1 MIYKDIEKQMEK
13 LRKKLHTEIEKS
25 GIDTEQTLKISE
37 ELDKLIKKYYINK
50 YNNIEENIEE
60 ENVEDDIEDNIIYR
74 EYKIA
79 YKQIKQLAKKMGY
92 FPTVKEWNE
101 VAKKDI
107 YLNNKSIEY
116 ISGLSWNKLKT
127 KILSDLEQK

>member
-37 ELDKLIKKYYINK
+37 ELDNLIKKYYLQKLNNKKK
-50 YNNIEENIEE
+50 YNLM
-60 ENVEDDIEDNIIYR
+60 YL

-79 YKQIKQLAKKMGY
+79 YNQIKQITKKTGNFPNIMEWNKIAKK
-92 FPTVKEWNE
+92 E
-101 VAKKDI
+101 I

-116 ISGLSWNKLKT
+116 ISRFKL
-127 KILSDLEQK
+127 E